1 MLWLALMSSLSENLG
16 RRIAQLREERG
27 FDREELSERVGLSPS
42 GLGYLERGA
51 TNTRTEVLERLAVA
65 LDVDPADLFVFP
77 WAEDEGEDPSP
88 RQYARELVRVTADP
102 KVGGLLKQM
111 QDYVARHTPVVG
123 LLGRRR
129 AR

>member
-1 MLWLALMSSLSENLG
+1 MSSLSMNLG

-27 FDREELSERVGLSPS
+27 FDREELSERIGLSPS

-77 WAEDEGEDPSP
+77 WADDEDGEEASP
-88 RQYARELVRVTADP
+88 RHYARELVRVTAEP
-102 KVGGLLKQM
+102 KLGGLVKQM
-111 QDYVARHTPVVG
+111 REYVARHTPVVG

>member
-1 MLWLALMSSLSENLG
+1 MSSLSENLG

-51 TNTRTEVLERLAVA
+51 TNTRTEVLERLALA
-65 LDVDPADLFVFP
+65 LGVDPADLFVFP
-77 WAEDEGEDPSP
+77 WPDEEDGEEASP
-88 RQYARELVRVTADP
+88 RHHARELVRVTADP
-102 KVGGLLKQM
+102 KVGGLLRQM
-111 QDYVARHTPVVG
+111 QEYVARHTPVVG